1 MQTAPAISPTSSF
14 TPALRVA
21 GASAAA
27 IRPMTQ
33 RAGLLRSPAIE
44 MAAKK
49 KSVKDLAPAELKGKK
64 VPHTLNPSP

>member
-27 IRPMTQ
+27 IRPAPGRM
-33 RAGLLRSPAIE
+33 GRSPAIE